1 MEKFRFMDWEKQV
14 LKIVSLLIS
23 IITFGVSGLML
34 IEGWP
39 FLDALYMTVITMST
53 VGFRE
58 VHPLS
63 TAGTVFVIVLIVL
76 GVGTFLYIITS
87 LSEYIVAG
95 HLVGAMGRRKMKKE
109 IDTLEDHY
117 IICGFG
123 RVGHQA
129 ALELERE
136 VVPFVIIDNFPEP
149 IKRCAESGYLYIQG
163 DASNDLI
170 LKEAGIER
178 AKGLVTATDSDAD
191 NVYVTLSAKNIR
203 DDLFVVA
210 RANLEGS
217 EQKLLKAGVDRVISP
232 YSIGGRRLA
241 SLLLRPTVVEFL
253 DVVMHSTEIELM
265 MEEVGVHKKS
275 PFVGASMSEAR
286 IKCITGANILAIK
299 KKGERGMTVNPSSDI
314 IIEPGDKLV
323 AFGTR
328 EQLKELEGLT

>member
-1 MEKFRFMDWEKQV
+1 MDWEKQI
-14 LKIVSLLIS
+14 LKIVLLLVS
-23 IITFGVSGLML
+23 IITLGVAGFMI
-34 IEGWP
+34 IEGWS
-39 FLDALYMTVITMST
+39 FLDALYMTVITIAT
-53 VGFRE
+53 VGYRE

-95 HLVGAMGRRKMKKE
+95 HLVGAMGRRKMKKG
-109 IDTLEDHY
+109 IDALENHY

-123 RVGHQA
+123 RVGLQV
-129 ALELERE
+129 ALELKRE
-136 VVPFVIIDNFPEP
+136 GMPFVVVDSNADAIQ
-149 IKRCAESGYLYIQG
+149 RCVEHAYLYLEG
-163 DASNDLI
+163 DASNDEVLR
-170 LKEAGIER
+170 EAGIER

-210 RANLEGS
+210 RANLEDS
-217 EQKLLKAGVDRVISP
+217 EQKLLKAGADRVLSP

-241 SLLLRPTVVEFL
+241 SLLLRPAVVEFL
-253 DVVMHSTEIELM
+253 DVVMHSTEIELL
-265 MEEVGVHKKS
+265 MEEVVVHKKS
-275 PFVGASMSEAR
+275 PFVGATMSEAR